1 MSALTRA
8 RSRMEKLAALFSVK
22 QRLIGSSLLRLGL
35 GAAVTYHF
43 ASSWPERR
51 YLWGADG
58 AHPLEIF
65 NSTEAR
71 LGPSLFAVQ
80 SEALFDVLYLAGLAV
95 AIAYLVGWHTRI
107 VAIPFVVLTWSL
119 LSRDPLALNGG
130 DTLLFVT
137 LPYLL
142 FLDSSAYFS
151 VDSRRR
157 RPGPRSEN
165 AETLIASLHNLAL
178 VCLLVQ
184 LCLVYGANCYN
195 KLLGET
201 WIDGTA
207 LGIVFRL
214 ADYRPPLL
222 AGFLAGNRF
231 VQASMGYFTLA
242 FEGAFPLL
250 IWSRK
255 GRVAAAVLAV
265 FLHGGTILFMGLV
278 AFGFRMIV
286 YQTVLLSD
294 DQYLWLG
301 RKLRTAL
308 TRTARQPASST
319 PADAAA

>member
-1 MSALTRA
+1 MTASVRA
-8 RSRMEKLAALFSVK
+8 RGRMEWLADRFAVK
-22 QRLIGSSLLRLGL
+22 HRLIGSSLLRLGL
-35 GAAVTYHF
+35 GGAVAYHF

-65 NSTEAR
+65 NRTNAR

-80 SEALFDVLYLAGLAV
+80 SEALFDVLYLAGLLV
-95 AIAYLVGWHTRI
+95 AIAYLVGWHTRV

-119 LSRDPLALNGG
+119 LSRNPLALNGG

-142 FLDSSAYFS
+142 FLDSSACFS
-151 VDSRRR
+151 FDSRRKAAE
-157 RPGPRSEN
+157 PRSAN
-165 AETLIASLHNLAL
+165 ASTVIAALHNLAL

-184 LCLVYGANCYN
+184 LCIVYGANCYN
-195 KLLGET
+195 KLLGDT

-214 ADYRPPLL
+214 AEYEPPLL
-222 AGFLAGNRF
+222 AGFLAGSQF
-231 VQASMGYFTLA
+231 VQASIGYFTLA
-242 FEGAFPLL
+242 FEGAFPFL

-255 GRVAAAVLAV
+255 GRVVAVVLAV
-265 FLHGGTILFMGLV
+265 LLHGGTILFMGLV
-278 AFGFRMIV
+278 AFGLRMIV

-294 DQYLWLG
+294 DQYLRLAG
-301 RKLRTAL
+301 RRGVLAR
-308 TRTARQPASST
+308 RSRQPATST
-319 PADAAA
+319 PADAAT